1 MKIKIA
7 WLLLVLGSLS
17 GLWFLALLFYF
28 FAAYSLCEGSSC
40 HELLMGPAVASL
52 FGAPSWAASSLGAFL
67 LADQIKKT
75 VGVTCYTLTVGMLCV
90 IIYFSFLY

>member
-7 WLLLVLGSLS
+7 WLLLVLGLLS
-17 GLWFLALLFYF
+17 GLWSLALLFYF
-28 FAAYSLCEGSSC
+28 FAHYFLCEGTSC
-40 HELLMGPAVASL
+40 HELLMGHAVASL

-75 VGVTCYTLTVGMLCV
+75 VGVTCYILTVGMLCV
-90 IIYFSFLY
+90 LIYFLFLY

>member
-1 MKIKIA
+1 MKVKIA
-7 WLLLVLGSLS
+7 WLLLVLGLQS
-17 GLWFLALLFYF
+17 GLCFLALLLYF
-28 FAAYSLCEGSSC
+28 FTAYFLCEGVSC

-67 LADQIKKT
+67 LAGQINKA

-90 IIYFSFLY
+90 LIYFSFLY